1 MAKKESKALNKK
13 EKNSKDKKSFFKS
26 FKGELKKVSWPT
38 PKQLV
43 NNTIAVIVIVVV
55 IAVIVFVLDL
65 AFDAVNK
72 YGIDKIKEAVVSTSD
87 ETENTVHSET
97 GARLR
102 YRCRLRTAQSETGE
116 AEMRYYQKSDIGK
129 LRANNQDSCG
139 IYINNNGY
147 LLAMVSDGIGG
158 LKAGEIASSMA
169 IEYMSKPFLKKTFK

>member
-87 ETENTVHSET
+87 ETENTEAPENTEIDENAENTEATEET
-97 GARLR
+97 S
-102 YRCRLRTAQSETGE
+102 TDETTE
-116 AEMRYYQKSDIGK
+116 VNE
-129 LRANNQDSCG
+129 
-139 IYINNNGY
+139 
-147 LLAMVSDGIGG
+147 
-158 LKAGEIASSMA
+158 
-169 IEYMSKPFLKKTFK
+169 